1 MASIA
6 EYCVPLGA
14 AKRILLED
22 VLMVAQ
28 CNYFATVDS
37 SSLEKANDSILKE
50 CFFVDSSTSLMTR
63 TFEKSSTPLAFCRAA
78 LFCRIVSLVN
88 SQSVRSVIIER
99 LCKLLESNIIPAF
112 SSEEAAGFELLAV
125 LSRSSAVSCYV
136 SDTSTVQSA
145 DVATQ
150 NMEVF
155 DLKFTATEWKT
166 LQSGHFFAVGVG
178 CYLGAVA
185 ARAGCVLDCTAA
197 LSCDALGANADAN
210 VLASLD
216 TQLYDVGH
224 QHRGQ
229 MVSASNMR
237 LLLDGSAR
245 LSAKALDSV
254 TDPAPCLT
262 SFVQI
267 PQVHGPLF
275 EISTSTVKM
284 LEIELNSYQMDPNLP
299 FDSSQI
305 VVAVQMLIAA
315 FSRAWEASDNRS
327 LALASGGV
335 PSYVEE
341 KREYARSTL
350 LNYSLQL
357 EYVLRAMSN
366 TLAAEATVALKVFDT
381 LDAANAADEAAKA
394 ASTDAHQ
401 GKRAGEDDEAPI
413 DPSLPDA
420 VRAKIEE
427 KRRKNAEAKAKK
439 AAAKASKKKG
449 NVAVLGVGSTRL
461 RDKLGA
467 LGGVTSLKTVF
478 DPFAV
483 RREGN
488 GFHAFCKSL
497 IEELGSGGCRRPR
510 IAKGARDFGA
520 ESMRVR
526 EQAFSSIR
534 KVFKR
539 HGAVE
544 IDTPVFEL
552 KEVLTGKYGEDSKLI
567 YDLADQGGELLCLR
581 YDLTVPFAR
590 YLAMNSVGNIKR
602 YHIAKVYR
610 RDQPQPARGRFRE
623 FYQCDID
630 IAGNYSLMVA
640 DAEVISVCA
649 EILSDL
655 PIGKFMIKL
664 NHRRILDAVFE
675 ICGVPADKF
684 RPICSAVDKLD
695 KETWENV
702 KLEMTVEKGL
712 DPAVADRIGEF
723 VLHAGKPKELWEMM
737 TTTKVFGS
745 HAGAASAMSELK
757 LLFDYL
763 EAMGTLQYVS
773 FDLSLARG
781 LDYYTGV
788 IYEAV
793 LVDGTSSVGSIA
805 AGGRYDNLVGMFS
818 VSGQQTPC
826 VGVSIGVERVFAIM
840 ESRAKAVKAT
850 ATSTMQVFVASIG
863 ADLIADRMK
872 VARLLWG
879 ANIAAEY
886 SHQDNPKFKKQLDYV
901 LEQGI
906 PFVVVFG
913 EEELSNGTV
922 KVKCIEGHSEE
933 VIPLTE
939 MVPYLLAH
947 GCTQVTNSVDSVMME
962 KMRDMTIKEA

>member
-1 MASIA
+1 MASSA
-6 EYCVPLGA
+6 ECAVPVGA

-22 VLMVAQ
+22 VLKVSLCSAV
-28 CNYFATVDS
+28 ATVDPA
-37 SSLEKANDSILKE
+37 SLAKANDSILKE
-50 CFFVDSSTSLMTR
+50 GVFVDSSSLLSAK
-63 TFEKSSTPLAFCRAA
+63 TFEESSTPVVYCRAA

-99 LCKLLESNIIPAF
+99 LCKLLETSVIPVF
-112 SSEEAAGFELLAV
+112 SSDADAGYELLAA
-125 LSRSSAVSCYV
+125 LTRSPAVKCYV
-136 SDTSTVQSA
+136 NGAENIQSA

-150 NMEVF
+150 DMELF
-155 DLKFTATEWKT
+155 DLKFTASEWKT

-178 CYLGAVA
+178 CFLGAVGV
-185 ARAGCVLDCTAA
+185 RLSSLLDCTAA
-197 LSCDALGANADAN
+197 LACDALGSNAQAN
-210 VLASLD
+210 VNSSLD
-216 TQLYDVGH
+216 AQLYDAGH

-229 MVSASNMR
+229 MASAGNLR
-237 LLLDGSAR
+237 LLLEGSAR
-245 LSAKALDSV
+245 LTTKPAESAAAA
-254 TDPAPCLT
+254 APTLT

-267 PQVHGPLF
+267 PQVHGPAI
-275 EISTSTVKM
+275 EVMASTAKM
-284 LEIELNSYQMDPNLP
+284 LEIELNSYQMDASLP
-299 FDSSQI
+299 FDASQV
-305 VVAVQMLIAA
+305 VVAQQMQIAA
-315 FSRAWEASDNRS
+315 LSRAWEASNCRCDT
-327 LALASGGV
+327 LAPGSASAADA
-335 PSYVEE
+335 S
-341 KREYARSTL
+341 KRMFGCSALTNFTYH
-350 LNYSLQL
+350 L
-357 EYVLRAMSN
+357 EYVQRELASS
-366 TLAAEATVALKVFDT
+366 LAAEAKAALQVFSD
-381 LDAANAADEAAKA
+381 LDAANARDEAAKEA
-394 ASTDAHQ
+394 GSQ
-401 GKRAGEDDEAPI
+401 KGGPGKGEEEEAPI
-413 DPSLPDA
+413 DPSLPPA

-439 AAAKASKKKG
+439 AAAKASKKKA
-449 NVAVLGVGSTRL
+449 NVVLGVGCTRL
-461 RDKLGA
+461 RERLGA
-467 LGGVTSLKTVF
+467 EADIKAVF
-478 DPFAV
+478 DPFCAAKG
-483 RREGN
+483 ED
-488 GFHAFCKSL
+488 GFHAFCASL
-497 IEELGSGGCRRPR
+497 LQELGSGGCRRPR

-552 KEVLTGKYGEDSKLI
+552 KEVLMGKYGEDSKLI

-640 DAEVISVCA
+640 DAEVISVAA

-655 PIGKFMIKL
+655 PIGNFMIKL
-664 NHRRILDAVFE
+664 NHRRVLDAVFE
-675 ICGVPADKF
+675 ICGVPEEKF

-702 KLEMTVEKGL
+702 KLEMTNEKGL

-723 VLHAGKPKELWEMM
+723 VLHSGKPKELWEILKS
-737 TTTKVFGS
+737 TNKFGS
-745 HAGAASAMSELK
+745 HAGAASAMDELK
-757 LLFDYL
+757 LLFEYL
-763 EAMGTLQYVS
+763 DAMGTLQYVS

-840 ESRAKAVKAT
+840 ESRAKAIKAT
-850 ATSTMQVFVASIG
+850 ATSTMQVSAMFPCANEALGFFVTVYYKS
-863 ADLIADRMK
+863 LF
-872 VARLLWG
+872 V
-879 ANIAAEY
+879 Y
-886 SHQDNPKFKKQLDYV
+886 S
-901 LEQGI
+901 
-906 PFVVVFG
+906 FV
-913 EEELSNGTV
+913 
-922 KVKCIEGHSEE
+922 
-933 VIPLTE
+933 
-939 MVPYLLAH
+939 
-947 GCTQVTNSVDSVMME
+947 
-962 KMRDMTIKEA
+962 